1 MAVLERRTEKVHAV
15 PPPLARRLA
24 VIAVAG
30 AALLFASSASAAT
43 PAEQGKQTFEQT
55 CSGCHTIGG
64 GKLVG
69 PDLEG
74 VVGRLGAAAVT
85 AFITDPQKE
94 RPGTAMPNLGLEV
107 GQIAAIVAYLG
118 STGGGAP
125 PPPPTDTTP
134 AAAAGSAAK
143 GKSLFTGTKQFENG
157 GPPCLSCHTIA
168 GIGPLGGGALGP
180 DLTKAYAKL
189 GVGAAGF
196 VGPTMAPIF
205 GDQPLTAPER
215 AALAA
220 FLEDAS
226 TKERPGSAV
235 WALALLALGGLALLV
250 IVAVLIWP
258 RRGLSVRRPLVD
270 TAKTGRG

>member
-1 MAVLERRTEKVHAV
+1 MTADEVEGMLRL
-15 PPPLARRLA
+15 PRRLR
-24 VIAVAG
+24 G
-30 AALLFASSASAAT
+30 AAILTAALVTTLAVGAAPSPAASGESIFKT
-43 PAEQGKQTFEQT
+43 NCT
-55 CSGCHTIGG
+55 GCHTIGG

-69 PDLEG
+69 PDLKG
-74 VVGRLGAAAVT
+74 VVGRLGADAVT

-94 RPGTAMPNLGLEV
+94 RPGTAMQNLGLAAA
-107 GQIAAIVAYLG
+107 QIAAIVSYLG
-118 STGGGAP
+118 STGGTEP

-134 AAAAGSAAK
+134 AEAGSAAK
-143 GKSLFTGTKQFENG
+143 GKNLFTGTTQLENG

-168 GIGPLGGGALGP
+168 GIGTLGGGALGP
-180 DLTKAYAKL
+180 DLTKVYAKL
-189 GVGAAGF
+189 GAGAAGF

-205 GDQPLTAPER
+205 GDQPLTARER
-215 AALAA
+215 ADLAA
-220 FLEDAS
+220 FLEEAS

-235 WALALLALGGLALLV
+235 WALVLLSLGGLVLLV